1 MKGGF
6 SRATALK
13 IAWREGKASA
23 VKFAFVIFGVAAG
36 VGALTGVRGFSV
48 AFREVLLKEAR
59 TLMAAD
65 LSVRVFAQ
73 PTLAQ
78 ESALNSYVQR
88 GAELTQITETVSMMS
103 AGKADPVLV
112 SVKAVDPARY
122 PFYGKVKLDPP
133 QPLGDALRADTVAVS
148 DDLLLRLNV
157 DVGGEVS
164 LGGQPFRVA
173 AITRAEPDR
182 MTGSLNVGPRI
193 LITREGLDRTGLM
206 QFGSRASQR
215 FLFKLPAQGIDLRS
229 MQKELKAAF
238 PEAQVVD
245 SRETHPAITR
255 ALDRSTTFLSLVS
268 LIALIVGALGVATA
282 IHSHLQQKLD
292 SIAILKCLGARSS
305 QIVRIYVAQTAMLG
319 LAGGVV
325 GIALG
330 AGVQRLFPLLI
341 GKYFQFD
348 RPLGWSSAFAWE
360 GLLVGLLV
368 TMLFTV
374 PPLLEVRK
382 VRPALIFRREM
393 AEARGSWSERWKQG
407 WPAWLAGALILSG
420 VGAVAAWLA
429 ESVQMGLSFAG
440 GLVASLLI
448 LSGVAWLLMRGVR
461 LLVQR
466 APFRLP
472 VTIRQGISNLYR
484 PGNHAGSVLV
494 ALGVGV
500 MFTLTIYLVQKS
512 LLVEVVKTAPPGMP
526 NVFLINI
533 TSREKDGI
541 EEILNRQPDLPAK
554 PRIVPLVAARLTK
567 VNGVPLD
574 QTQFKG
580 FQRRFLQTRQVTW
593 AGEEP
598 KDLQVRK
605 GSWWATGETA
615 PLVCVSEDAAEALKL
630 EPGAK
635 LEWQS
640 AGRDFEVK
648 VAAVHRN
655 QTVGMGG
662 NNEFYFTHAA
672 LEGLPVQYFASARMK
687 PAQVGRLQRETYLK
701 YPTVTVINVA
711 EVLAI
716 VQDVVDQVALVVRF
730 ISAFAILAG
739 AIILASTVA
748 GTRFRRIRETA
759 VFKAL
764 GAKRRMLAGIFSVE
778 FLVIGT
784 VAGAMGSGLGTLFS
798 RLLLTKLLD
807 AEFRFDPLP
816 NLAAV
821 MLTALVAVGAGW
833 LASLRILDQ
842 KPLEVLRDE

>member
-6 SRATALK
+6 TWSTALK
-13 IAWREGKASA
+13 IAWREGKSSS
-23 VKFAFVIFGVAAG
+23 VKFLFVMFGVAAG
-36 VGALTGVRGFSV
+36 VGALTGVRGFSQ
-48 AFREVLLKEAR
+48 AFRELLLKEAR

-65 LSVRVFAQ
+65 LSVRVFSMPTEAQ
-73 PTLAQ
+73 Q
-78 ESALNSYVQR
+78 KIMDGYVR
-88 GAELTQITETVSMMS
+88 SGASLTQITETVSMMS
-103 AGKADPVLV
+103 APGAEPVLV
-112 SVKAVDPARY
+112 SIKAVDPNLY
-122 PFYGKVKLDPP
+122 PFYGKVKLDPAL
-133 QPLGDALRADTVAVS
+133 PLAEALGAETVAVS

-157 DVGGEVS
+157 AVGGEVS

-173 AITRAEPDR
+173 AIARAEPDR

-193 LITREGLDRTGLM
+193 LMTREGLERTGLL

-215 FLFKLPAQGIDLRS
+215 FLFKLPAQGI
-229 MQKELKAAF
+229 ELAAMMKALKVAL

-245 SRETHPAITR
+245 SRQTHPAITR

-292 SIAILKCLGARSS
+292 SIAILKCLGARSW

-319 LAGGVV
+319 LAGGLA
-325 GIALG
+325 GIAVG
-330 AGVQRLFPLLI
+330 AAVQRLFPLLI

-348 RPLGWSSAFAWE
+348 RAIGWSPAFALE

-368 TMLFTV
+368 TLLFTL

-393 AEARGSWSERWKQG
+393 AEARPGWRERLKG
-407 WPAWLAGALILSG
+407 AWPAWLAGALILAG

-429 ESVQMGLSFAG
+429 ESARMGLTFAG

-472 VTIRQGISNLYR
+472 LTVRQGISNLYR

-512 LLVEVVKTAPPGMP
+512 LLVEVVNAAPPGMP

-533 TSREKDGI
+533 TNREKEGI
-541 EEILNRQPDLPAK
+541 EDLLKSQEGLAAAPQV
-554 PRIVPLVAARLTK
+554 VPLVAARLTK
-567 VNGVPLD
+567 VDGKPLD
-574 QTQFKG
+574 PLDLKG
-580 FQRRFLQTRQVTW
+580 FRRRFLQTRQVTW
-593 AGEEP
+593 AEAMP
-598 KDLQVRK
+598 KDMLVRK
-605 GSWWATGETA
+605 GAWWKAGETSS
-615 PLVCVSEDAAEALKL
+615 LVSISEDAAEVLKL
-630 EPGAK
+630 QPGSA
-635 LEWQS
+635 LEWLAS
-640 AGRDFEVK
+640 GRIFQVK
-648 VAAVHRN
+648 VAAIHRN
-655 QTVGMGG
+655 QTVGFGG
-662 NNEFYFTHAA
+662 NNEFYFTRSA
-672 LEGLPVQYFASARMK
+672 LEGLPVQYFAAARMK
-687 PAQVGRLQRETYLK
+687 PAFVGRLQRAAYEK
-701 YPTVTVINVA
+701 FPTVTVINVA

-759 VFKAL
+759 IFKTL
-764 GAKRRMLAGIFSVE
+764 GAKKWRLAGIFSVE

-784 VAGAMGSGLGTLFS
+784 VAGLMGSALATLFS
-798 RLLLTKLLD
+798 RLLLTRLLD
-807 AEFRFDPLP
+807 AQFRFDPLP

-821 MLTALVAVGAGW
+821 GLTALVAVGSGW
-833 LASLRILDQ
+833 LASLRILNQ